1 MGITKLMHIKE
12 RSKGRMNQGMINAI
26 YYITNPEKTDNKTL
40 IGGNCGVNEEKIIK
54 QFMDTKAAFDKF
66 DGRQAYHYVISFNP
80 EDNVSAQLCY
90 DIISDFVEEYLNNEH
105 DVVFAVH
112 TDKEHMHGHIIFNS
126 VNAVTGKKYRYEEGD
141 WERYIQP
148 ITDRIAEKYG
158 LSRLE
163 FVREEEPRDWKQ
175 IMSEDIAVCIR
186 KSDSYEEFLKR
197 LQQEHGYE
205 VREGISKKN
214 GYYLALKPPGKR
226 KAVRSYNL
234 PMELRP
240 EQIKRR
246 IGSKNKRITYV
257 IARKVHFNRAFVK
270 IPRRYMRYS
279 QMGAFQRHEL
289 RKIYRA
295 RKLYG
300 GNTNAPWENE
310 RAIRNINEMCR
321 QWNYILCNNIES
333 LEDVEGLEKGLKERI
348 RNENQEIKKIRK
360 LYKSFLG
367 GSPSQFEKIE
377 MYGEMLKNPNEH
389 VKELKQIENEM
400 ETGYIA
406 SMYKEYNE
414 LINEHEINRQK
425 LRRQLKMAKYMLENF
440 NFEEDKAET
449 PKKEKERKNTRKRE
463 DKKR

>member
-1 MGITKLMHIKE
+1 
-12 RSKGRMNQGMINAI
+12 
-26 YYITNPEKTDNKTL
+26 
-40 IGGNCGVNEEKIIK
+40 
-54 QFMDTKAAFDKF
+54 
-66 DGRQAYHYVISFNP
+66 
-80 EDNVSAQLCY
+80 
-90 DIISDFVEEYLNNEH
+90 
-105 DVVFAVH
+105 
-112 TDKEHMHGHIIFNS
+112 
-126 VNAVTGKKYRYEEGD
+126 
-141 WERYIQP
+141 
-148 ITDRIAEKYG
+148 
-158 LSRLE
+158 
-163 FVREEEPRDWKQ
+163 
-175 IMSEDIAVCIR
+175 
-186 KSDSYEEFLKR
+186 
-197 LQQEHGYE
+197 
-205 VREGISKKN
+205 
-214 GYYLALKPPGKR
+214 
-226 KAVRSYNL
+226 
-234 PMELRP
+234 MELRP

-246 IGSKNKRITYV
+246 IDSKNERITYV

-321 QWNYILCNNIES
+321 QWNYILCNNIKS
-333 LEDVEGLEKGLKERI
+333 IEDVEGVMKGLQENI
-348 RNENQEIKKIRK
+348 RNENQKIKKMRK
-360 LYKSFLG
+360 QYKSFLS
-367 GSPSQFEKIE
+367 GSPSQFDKIE
-377 MYGEMLKNPNEH
+377 MYGEMLKNPNKH
-389 VKELKQIENEM
+389 IQKLKQIENEM

-449 PKKEKERKNTRKRE
+449 PKKEKKRKNTRKRE

>member
-1 MGITKLMHIKE
+1 
-12 RSKGRMNQGMINAI
+12 
-26 YYITNPEKTDNKTL
+26 
-40 IGGNCGVNEEKIIK
+40 
-54 QFMDTKAAFDKF
+54 
-66 DGRQAYHYVISFNP
+66 
-80 EDNVSAQLCY
+80 
-90 DIISDFVEEYLNNEH
+90 
-105 DVVFAVH
+105 
-112 TDKEHMHGHIIFNS
+112 
-126 VNAVTGKKYRYEEGD
+126 
-141 WERYIQP
+141 
-148 ITDRIAEKYG
+148 
-158 LSRLE
+158 
-163 FVREEEPRDWKQ
+163 
-175 IMSEDIAVCIR
+175 
-186 KSDSYEEFLKR
+186 
-197 LQQEHGYE
+197 
-205 VREGISKKN
+205 
-214 GYYLALKPPGKR
+214 
-226 KAVRSYNL
+226 
-234 PMELRP
+234 MELIP

-246 IGSKNKRITYV
+246 IDSKNERITYV

-360 LYKSFLG
+360 LYKSFLD

-377 MYGEMLKNPNEH
+377 MYGEMLKSPNEH
-389 VKELKQIENEM
+389 VKELKQIENEI

-406 SMYKEYNE
+406 SMYREYNE

-440 NFEEDKAET
+440 NFEEEKTET
-449 PKKEKERKNTRKRE
+449 PKKEKERKNTRKRD

>member
-1 MGITKLMHIKE
+1 
-12 RSKGRMNQGMINAI
+12 
-26 YYITNPEKTDNKTL
+26 
-40 IGGNCGVNEEKIIK
+40 
-54 QFMDTKAAFDKF
+54 
-66 DGRQAYHYVISFNP
+66 
-80 EDNVSAQLCY
+80 
-90 DIISDFVEEYLNNEH
+90 
-105 DVVFAVH
+105 
-112 TDKEHMHGHIIFNS
+112 
-126 VNAVTGKKYRYEEGD
+126 
-141 WERYIQP
+141 
-148 ITDRIAEKYG
+148 
-158 LSRLE
+158 
-163 FVREEEPRDWKQ
+163 
-175 IMSEDIAVCIR
+175 MSEDIAVCIR

-246 IGSKNKRITYV
+246 IGSKNERITYV

-333 LEDVEGLEKGLKERI
+333 FEDVEGLEKGLKERI

-367 GSPSQFEKIE
+367 G
-377 MYGEMLKNPNEH
+377 H
-389 VKELKQIENEM
+389 VKELKQIENEI

-406 SMYKEYNE
+406 SMYREYNE

-440 NFEEDKAET
+440 NFEEEKTET

>member
-1 MGITKLMHIKE
+1 
-12 RSKGRMNQGMINAI
+12 
-26 YYITNPEKTDNKTL
+26 
-40 IGGNCGVNEEKIIK
+40 
-54 QFMDTKAAFDKF
+54 
-66 DGRQAYHYVISFNP
+66 
-80 EDNVSAQLCY
+80 
-90 DIISDFVEEYLNNEH
+90 
-105 DVVFAVH
+105 
-112 TDKEHMHGHIIFNS
+112 
-126 VNAVTGKKYRYEEGD
+126 
-141 WERYIQP
+141 
-148 ITDRIAEKYG
+148 
-158 LSRLE
+158 
-163 FVREEEPRDWKQ
+163 
-175 IMSEDIAVCIR
+175 
-186 KSDSYEEFLKR
+186 
-197 LQQEHGYE
+197 
-205 VREGISKKN
+205 
-214 GYYLALKPPGKR
+214 
-226 KAVRSYNL
+226 
-234 PMELRP
+234 MEQDP

-246 IGSKNKRITYV
+246 IDSKNERITYV

-310 RAIRNINEMCR
+310 RAIRNINGMCR

-333 LEDVEGLEKGLKERI
+333 FEDVEGLEKGLKERI

-389 VKELKQIENEM
+389 VKELKQIENEI

-406 SMYKEYNE
+406 SMYREYNE

-440 NFEEDKAET
+440 NFEEEKTET